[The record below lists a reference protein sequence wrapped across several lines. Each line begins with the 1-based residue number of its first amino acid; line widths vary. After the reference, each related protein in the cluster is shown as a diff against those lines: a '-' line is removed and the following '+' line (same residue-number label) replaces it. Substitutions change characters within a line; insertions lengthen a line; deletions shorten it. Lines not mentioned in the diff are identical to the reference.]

1 MGWGIWATLQYTHFR
16 YIDMHPLFF
25 YIFAQSFLCP
35 EKLLLLP
42 DWVMQGENPVKAGSG
57 RAAVR
62 EDETG
67 INQCVETEREYMCE
81 GAGSRLIPEPE
92 ELWEISC

>member
-1 MGWGIWATLQYTHFR
+1 MLY
-16 YIDMHPLFF
+16 
-25 YIFAQSFLCP
+25 FAKSFLCP
-35 EKLLLLP
+35 EKLLQVAQPGSL
-42 DWVMQGENPVKAGSG
+42 QGENPVKAGGG

-67 INQCVETEREYMCE
+67 MNQCARPACE

-92 ELWEISC
+92 ELREA

>member
-1 MGWGIWATLQYTHFR
+1 
-16 YIDMHPLFF
+16 
-25 YIFAQSFLCP
+25 
-35 EKLLLLP
+35 
-42 DWVMQGENPVKAGSG
+42 MQTGGG

-67 INQCVETEREYMCE
+67 INQCVETEREYRCE

-92 ELWEISC
+92 ELWETLLLRNDANDVILQSRKNCGSLVLCGHWHRVCRGATFG